1 MAVVLKG
8 ERTTA
13 HPSNRVRRTFH
24 FPSSFGLTLPAQQ
37 KVFFGGGGGESV
49 GANKRELLQKRLEKP
64 IYHCHCL
71 FFTSLP
77 TFGARS
83 HHSLLKPPATE
94 LYSKVWITNSNEDFQ
109 IERTLRNQFCIL
121 ATTLRGV
128 LSTGE
133 RTFLEASIMEQAIC
147 ATFSAWLSQGLG
159 SPPTTM

>member
-1 MAVVLKG
+1 MLKG
-8 ERTTA
+8 EGTIA

-37 KVFFGGGGGESV
+37 KVFFGGRGGGRESV
-49 GANKRELLQKRLEKP
+49 GANKRELLEKRLEKP
-64 IYHCHCL
+64 IYHCL

-94 LYSKVWITNSNEDFQ
+94 PDIKVWITNSNDDFQ
-109 IERTLRNQFCIL
+109 IERTLRNQFCTL

-147 ATFSAWLSQGLG
+147 ATFSA
-159 SPPTTM
+159 

>member
-1 MAVVLKG
+1 MLKG
-8 ERTTA
+8 EGTIA

-37 KVFFGGGGGESV
+37 KVFFWGGGGRESV
-49 GANKRELLQKRLEKP
+49 GANKRELLEKRLEKP
-64 IYHCHCL
+64 IYHCL

-77 TFGARS
+77 TFGACS
-83 HHSLLKPPATE
+83 HHSQLKPPATE
-94 LYSKVWITNSNEDFQ
+94 PDIKVWITNSNEDFQ
-109 IERTLRNQFCIL
+109 IESTLRNQFCTL

-147 ATFSAWLSQGLG
+147 ATFSA
-159 SPPTTM
+159 

>member
-1 MAVVLKG
+1 MTVVLKG
-8 ERTTA
+8 EGTIA

-37 KVFFGGGGGESV
+37 KVFFGGGGRESV
-49 GANKRELLQKRLEKP
+49 GANKRELLEKRLEKP
-64 IYHCHCL
+64 IYHCL

-94 LYSKVWITNSNEDFQ
+94 PDIKVWITNSNEDFQ
-109 IERTLRNQFCIL
+109 IERTLRNQFCTL

-147 ATFSAWLSQGLG
+147 ATFSA
-159 SPPTTM
+159 

>member
-37 KVFFGGGGGESV
+37 KVFFWGGRGGESV
-49 GANKRELLQKRLEKP
+49 GANKRELLLLLEKRLEKP
-64 IYHCHCL
+64 IYHCL
-71 FFTSLP
+71 FFTSHP
-77 TFGARS
+77 TFSARS
-83 HHSLLKPPATE
+83 HHSPLKPPATE
-94 LYSKVWITNSNEDFQ
+94 PDIKVWITNSNDDFQ
-109 IERTLRNQFCIL
+109 IERTLRNQFCTL

-147 ATFSAWLSQGLG
+147 ATFSA
-159 SPPTTM
+159 

>member
-1 MAVVLKG
+1 M
-8 ERTTA
+8 
-13 HPSNRVRRTFH
+13 H
-24 FPSSFGLTLPAQQ
+24 TLPIEYAGRSISPHLSDLLCLPSRR
-37 KVFFGGGGGESV
+37 FFLGGGRESV
-49 GANKRELLQKRLEKP
+49 GANKRELLEKRLEKP
-64 IYHCHCL
+64 IYHCL
-71 FFTSLP
+71 SFTSLP

-94 LYSKVWITNSNEDFQ
+94 PDIKVWITNSNEDFQ

-147 ATFSAWLSQGLG
+147 ATFSA
-159 SPPTTM
+159 

>member
-1 MAVVLKG
+1 MTVVLKG
-8 ERTTA
+8 EGTIA

-37 KVFFGGGGGESV
+37 RVFFGGGRESV
-49 GANKRELLQKRLEKP
+49 GANKRELLEKRLKKP
-64 IYHCHCL
+64 IYHCL

-94 LYSKVWITNSNEDFQ
+94 PDIKVWITNSNEDFQ
-109 IERTLRNQFCIL
+109 IERTLRNQFCTL

-147 ATFSAWLSQGLG
+147 ATFSA
-159 SPPTTM
+159 